1 MKVGQLAV
9 KIAGK
14 DAGRTVVVVEN
25 VDNSF
30 VIIDVPVKRKRCNIK
45 HLEPLS
51 KTSSIKKG
59 ATHSEVTSVFKS
71 LKLEVK
77 ENERKEQEG
86 NRETTGKVRRVSARK
101 PTDTAVT
108 GTAK

>member
-1 MKVGQLAV
+1 
-9 KIAGK
+9 
-14 DAGRTVVVVEN
+14 VVVEN
-25 VDNSF
+25 VDENF
-30 VIIDVPVKRKRCNIK
+30 VIIDGPVKRKRCNIN

-51 KTSSIKKG
+51 NTTSIKKG

-71 LKLEVK
+71 LKLEVR
-77 ENERKEQEG
+77 ENEGRKEQER
-86 NRETTGKVRRVSARK
+86 NKETTGKVRRVSARK